1 MRIERLTAEDELML
15 RADAAWPQDVGAIG
29 TLEGDLLLDATGNL
43 RLNAVRQHIASRLH
57 LVPRFRQVVHYP
69 RRGLGPPLWR
79 DDPRFDVD
87 RHVGIEPLPAGSGEA
102 GLLLAIERLRR
113 RRLDMSRPLWE
124 MWFLPGLADG
134 RIGLFVRMHHAIGDG
149 RAAMTILSAFFDP
162 SPDVPSSTA
171 PPWTPAALPSARQL
185 LIDNL
190 RRLAAGAGAA
200 LSVLVRPL
208 ALLRR
213 LRSGLPAMR
222 ELMAD
227 KPGSDTSLNR
237 LIGPD
242 RNLALVRGSVAL
254 VRRIGRRYDATVNDV
269 LLAAIA
275 GGLRELLR
283 SRGEPVAGVT
293 VRIFVPVSLRRRLR
307 GTVQGNRISQ
317 MVVPLR
323 LGVAD
328 PGRRLALI
336 AAETA
341 RRKAWP
347 RVSLGGLFGIGV
359 VRRVMLKSIIRQRV
373 NVTSAS
379 IPGPRRP
386 LYLAGA
392 RVLELFPVLNLLG
405 NEPLGVG
412 ALSYAGALD
421 IAIVADRDTFPDVD
435 LLAAALR
442 RELDL
447 LDPEAAPERTEE
459 RVLATA

>member
-1 MRIERLTAEDELML
+1 MRIDRLTAEDELML
-15 RADAAWPQDVGAIG
+15 RADATWPQDVGAIA
-29 TLEGDLLLDATGNL
+29 TFEGGFLLDAAGEL
-43 RLNAVRQHIASRLH
+43 RIEAVRRRIASRLH
-57 LVPRFRQVVHYP
+57 LVPRFRQVVHFP

-79 DDPRFDVD
+79 DFPGFDLD
-87 RHVGIEPLPAGSGEA
+87 RHVGIEPLPAGSGETE
-102 GLLLAIERLRR
+102 LLLAIERLRR

-124 MWFLPGLADG
+124 MWFLPGLVEG

-149 RAAMTILSAFFDP
+149 RAAMTILGAFFDT
-162 SPDVPSSTA
+162 SPDAPVAPAPS
-171 PPWTPAALPSARQL
+171 WRPAALASGRQL
-185 LIDNL
+185 LADNL
-190 RRLAAGAGAA
+190 RRHAVGAAAA

-213 LRSGLPAMR
+213 VRSGLPAMR
-222 ELMAD
+222 ELMAE
-227 KPGSDTSLNR
+227 KPGSDTSLNS

-242 RNLALVRGSVAL
+242 RNLALVRSSVAL

-293 VRIFVPVSLRRRLR
+293 VRIYVPVSLRRRLR

-317 MVVPLR
+317 MAVPLR

-341 RRKAWP
+341 RRKTRSRP
-347 RVSLGGLFGIGV
+347 SLGVLFGIGI
-359 VRRVMLKSIIRQRV
+359 VRRVMLKFIVSQRV

-392 RVLELFPVLNLLG
+392 RVLELFPVMNLLG
-405 NEPLGVG
+405 NEPLGVA
-412 ALSYAGALD
+412 ALSYAGAFD
-421 IAIVADRDTFPDVD
+421 IAIVADRDAFPDIEVF
-435 LLAAALR
+435 AAAMR
-442 RELDL
+442 RELAA
-447 LDPEAAPERTEE
+447 LDPEAKPERAED
-459 RVLATA
+459 RLLATS